1 MRLMLPSI
9 ATKQRCVL
17 QETMKYFIRDKH
29 TRQKA
34 AAARVR
40 SLYSN
45 KLSFSLNEHI
55 AVFMCD

>member
-1 MRLMLPSI
+1 MCPLF

-34 AAARVR
+34 AAARGWTQIN
-40 SLYSN
+40 SLP
-45 KLSFSLNEHI
+45 L
-55 AVFMCD
+55 